1 MDIPIIGP
9 IMGPIMGPIIGPIG
23 PDLKTGSELQMS
35 WDFIDEDQVEAGI
48 PAWLLAP

>member
-23 PDLKTGSELQMS
+23 PDLKMGSELQNVLG
-35 WDFIDEDQVEAGI
+35 FH
-48 PAWLLAP
+48 

>member
-23 PDLKTGSELQMS
+23 PDLKMGSKLQNVLG
-35 WDFIDEDQVEAGI
+35 FTDEDQVEAGI
-48 PAWLLAP
+48 LAWLLAP